1 MSIIKINGKD
11 VELKFTFNSFKYM
24 QDFDAKDFEN
34 AESNPFLIAK
44 ELEVLVMGAANNSPK
59 FKVKEEDVQEFL
71 EEYVSEN
78 DPADLLTELM
88 EKLQESSFFKSLQK
102 KAQ

>member
-1 MSIIKINGKD
+1 MSVLKINGK
-11 VELKFTFNSFKYM
+11 EFEPKFTFNSFKYM
-24 QDFDAKDFEN
+24 KDFDVHDFEN
-34 AESNPFLIAK
+34 AESNPCLLAN
-44 ELEVLVMGAANNSPK
+44 ELEILVMGVANQSPK
-59 FKVKEEDVQEFL
+59 IKIKEEDVQTFL
-71 EEYVSEN
+71 EEYIAEN